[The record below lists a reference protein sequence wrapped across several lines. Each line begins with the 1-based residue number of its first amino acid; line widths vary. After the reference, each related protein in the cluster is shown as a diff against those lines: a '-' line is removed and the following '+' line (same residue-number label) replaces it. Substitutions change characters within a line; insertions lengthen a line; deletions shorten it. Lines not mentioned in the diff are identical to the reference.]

1 MAGNCCGGSCG
12 GGGGDPR
19 LKRQADYRHVLRMA
33 FVMNALMAVAAF
45 GTALD
50 AESLSLRALAL
61 VFLANAANHGASLW
75 LVGWALDWRDWVN
88 LARSLLLIGLG
99 LWVNVVACWSIYRGT
114 AFPDAWT
121 MAMAGLMTL
130 SVTLAVGMQLFAG
143 RRGKPTLRTTWLC
156 VRKDAL
162 ACLAVVAAAVGT
174 GTMGQGWPDGL
185 AGVVLTAML
194 LATAEPNL
202 RQAVAGLRARHGSP
216 SATASGEEA

>member
-19 LKRQADYRHVLRMA
+19 HRRQADYRRVLRLA
-33 FVMNALMAVAAF
+33 FAMNALMAVAAF
-45 GTALD
+45 GAALD
-50 AESLSLRALAL
+50 ADSLALQALAL

-99 LWVNVVACWSIYRGT
+99 LWVNVSACWSIYRGD
-114 AFPDAWT
+114 AVPDAWT

-130 SVTLAVGMQLFAG
+130 SVTVAVGMQLFAG
-143 RRGKPTLRTTWLC
+143 RRGKPTLHTTWLC

-162 ACLAVVAAAVGT
+162 ACLAVVAAAVGS
-174 GTMGQGWPDGL
+174 GTMGHGWPDSL
-185 AGVVLTAML
+185 AAVVITAML
-194 LATAEPNL
+194 LVTAEVTL
-202 RQAVAGLRARHGSP
+202 RQATAGLRARHGSP
-216 SATASGEEA
+216 SAPASGEEA